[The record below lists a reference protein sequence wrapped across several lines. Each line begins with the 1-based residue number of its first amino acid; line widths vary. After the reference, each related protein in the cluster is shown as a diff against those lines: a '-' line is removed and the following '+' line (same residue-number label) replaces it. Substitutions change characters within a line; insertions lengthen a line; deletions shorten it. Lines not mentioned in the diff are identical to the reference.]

1 MYIAVFKWQIA
12 NGIQMSKSARNWK
25 GKRNFH
31 VKPSGVSET
40 TAVCSI
46 RSFAGVHPETLHAS
60 VPGGK
65 RSARRDAT
73 LIQSLF
79 WASLGPYRPRI
90 YN

>member
-1 MYIAVFKWQIA
+1 MQHREEI
-12 NGIQMSKSARNWK
+12 
-25 GKRNFH
+25 GKTNATSSLRD
-31 VKPSGVSET
+31 PRT
-40 TAVCSI
+40 TAVRSV
-46 RSFAGVHPETLHAS
+46 RSFAGVRPETLHAS
-60 VPGGK
+60 VPGEK